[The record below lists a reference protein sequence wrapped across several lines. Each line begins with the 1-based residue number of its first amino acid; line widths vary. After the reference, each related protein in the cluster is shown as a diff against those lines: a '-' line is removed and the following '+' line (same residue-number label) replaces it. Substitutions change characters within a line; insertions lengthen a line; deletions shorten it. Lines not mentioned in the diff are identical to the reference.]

1 MNVCRPALPPP
12 PKPVTPGMMS
22 GESLDRFLETPN
34 DGSTWKDGVLVF
46 AAGWNVFG
54 PRMGEERSSP
64 YATRNGDGEEG
75 RWRLSIV
82 DGRGSAGGSLMR
94 PTGWTRWAS
103 EGVTGVAADRSHADS
118 VSRVHPRSNLSSF
131 PENSD
136 NHGRRYGYDG
146 HDGHNWVRKTDE
158 KEGVGSQTV

>member
-1 MNVCRPALPPP
+1 MVEIWGPDQGSGSPSESSPSSIGSGDRLRLESTDEEMNVCRPALPPP
-12 PKPVTPGMMS
+12 PKPVTPGTMS

-34 DGSTWKDGVLVF
+34 DGSTWMDGVLVF

-64 YATRNGDGEEG
+64 YAARNGDGEEG

-103 EGVTGVAADRSHADS
+103 EGVTGVAADRSHTDS
-118 VSRVHPRSNLSSF
+118 VSR
-131 PENSD
+131 D
-136 NHGRRYGYDG
+136 
-146 HDGHNWVRKTDE
+146 RKS
-158 KEGVGSQTV
+158 VV